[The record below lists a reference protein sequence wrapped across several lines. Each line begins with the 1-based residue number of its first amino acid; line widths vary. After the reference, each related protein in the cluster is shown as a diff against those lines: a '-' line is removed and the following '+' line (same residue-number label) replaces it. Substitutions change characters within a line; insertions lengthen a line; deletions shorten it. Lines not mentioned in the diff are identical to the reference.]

1 MSARHLSEPLDAVK
15 MLFEVSEH
23 GVGVTAW
30 ERTFI
35 AQIAELL
42 ERGGELSSAQQRK
55 LEEIYQERRH
65 A

>member
-1 MSARHLSEPLDAVK
+1 VSAQHVPEPLDPMK

-35 AQIAELL
+35 AQMAELL

-55 LEEIYQERRH
+55 LDQIYQERRQ